1 MSRTPKSD
9 LADFHLYL
17 KDVLGP
23 GSTSVSAYC
32 SMVRR
37 VLRSVPTLTEENL
50 TTFFYNELSSTTRA
64 NIRAAWNHYVE
75 FQRTVFGV
83 ETPSPGYIKTPKFKV
98 NPYEGAKVL
107 PEEVVDV
114 VFRLVN
120 LRKWPLTVLLNGTW
134 NKIISRPASR
144 LGDVALIFPF
154 GKVTHWLAFEREL
167 AVLRNYAHPAGAPDG
182 GTPLLPF
189 EPGSTRVYPG
199 LTLQNALKNLQI
211 RPDHIDEPTTPL
223 SAASLSDVNIQPI
236 TSARQSKTKS
246 QVSDVIG
253 KPVSTEEL
261 EAILRSQ
268 RMPISE
274 QRPGTDFFF
283 MIDLRFPVEKKLP
296 DGLLSRAQIEVARS
310 SAAPRTSAVGWA
322 AHRALDEELERLEVW
337 ERGEGIVHSDPDQA
351 EPFVFDTSED

>member
-1 MSRTPKSD
+1 MSRTPKAD

-37 VLRSVPTLTEENL
+37 VIRSVPALTEANL

-75 FQRTVFGV
+75 FQKSVFGV
-83 ETPSPGYIKTPKFKV
+83 DVPSPGYIKTPKTKV
-98 NPYEGAKVL
+98 NPYDGAQPL
-107 PEEVVDV
+107 PAEVVDT

-134 NKIISRPASR
+134 NKVITRPASR

-167 AVLRNYAHPAGAPDG
+167 AVLRRYAHPEGTPDG
-182 GTPLLPF
+182 TAPLLPF
-189 EPGSTRVYPG
+189 EPGSSRIYPG
-199 LTLQNALKNLQI
+199 LTLQQALKNLQI
-211 RPDHIDEPTTPL
+211 RPDHIDDPTTPL
-223 SAASLSDVNIQPI
+223 RTAEESDVVIEPI
-236 TSARQSKTKS
+236 SSGRASKVKVET
-246 QVSDVIG
+246 SDVIG

-268 RMPISE
+268 RMPVSE

-283 MIDLRFPVEKKLP
+283 MIDLRLPAEKKLP
-296 DGLLSRAQIEVARS
+296 DGMRSRAELEAARI
-310 SAAPRTSAVGWA
+310 SAPPRTSAVGWA

-337 ERGEGIVHSDPDQA
+337 ERGEGIVHSDPALA